1 MSEVKKRF
9 FPESPLM
16 MDAAADLSCR
26 VFLVVVISFA
36 AKVLII
42 RKMQAGFFPAS
53 LADIMQNGTVHLS
66 LQTLDD
72 VPDITAPLKED
83 SSSGRAVSNISWQR
97 RGSLVIVVPGWVRR
111 ASVIWRGPIPG
122 DGRAHLNQPQETA
135 STHNLHS
142 FFNRHK
148 IYRH

>member
-9 FPESPLM
+9 FPASPLM

-36 AKVLII
+36 AKVLTI

-53 LADIMQNGTVHLS
+53 LAEIMQDGVIYFN
-66 LQTLDD
+66 LQMLDD
-72 VPDITAPLKED
+72 VIEQCLQKED
-83 SSSGRAVSNISWQR
+83 LSSSRAVSNISWQR
-97 RGSLVIVVPGWVRR
+97 RGSLVTVVPGWVRR